1 MRSVVVLCFVLAGCA
16 NPLAQMDR
24 LSDVDVGAETLDAVD
39 TTGPA
44 DVPAAEAAPRAGAG
58 LFAGW
63 LTPKPAA
70 DAVPEIAIGTKVPY
84 GEIARVCGMSKADLG
99 KQVERTAGYKV
110 FDTKP
115 NTTAPRTFYVTG
127 FSDGCARQFTAALV
141 LVGTPSRHE
150 ELRYGQPSDLYPYS
164 EIDRAYEKIKS
175 RVCGVPRGRPCG
187 SRIRQMERDTVF
199 LSTYERFSNNA
210 RWADILIHDGDV
222 IAKDIKS

>member
-1 MRSVVVLCFVLAGCA
+1 MRSVFACCFVVAGCA

-24 LSDVDVGAETLDAVD
+24 LSDVEVAAETLDAMD
-39 TTGPA
+39 TTAPVTAPDATPA
-44 DVPAAEAAPRAGAG
+44 PAAKQGLFGGVFAAKPRA
-58 LFAGW
+58 
-63 LTPKPAA
+63 
-70 DAVPEIAIGTKVPY
+70 DATPEIAFGTTVPY
-84 GEIARVCGMSKADLG
+84 GEIARVCAVPKADLG

-110 FDTKP
+110 FDTNP
-115 NTTAPRTFYVTG
+115 TSTAPRTFYVTG